1 MLGLVKRASLPCFCL
16 LAGSLLGSAGI
27 ARPALA
33 QSAPVQPLPTLPG
46 GAGQGPAAVAPAPA
60 APTGPTAQQLY
71 EHVRRGIVAIEHGG
85 VPMAIGTVL
94 GGDGRILTALSG
106 LGGADGAE
114 VRYADGTTVHT
125 KVGVSDRALDL
136 ALLVPQSGRWTD
148 GLGASDADPRG
159 ADLRAMLPGRG
170 AHLGPAPAGVKGQV
184 DAHAKTGEP
193 LSHLLDVDVR
203 GPAIAGAP
211 LLDSAGSVVAVL
223 VHACKGP
230 APEALPEGPGR
241 PARAVLPLQ
250 ACRSVILGAPVS
262 AVRSF
267 LSHAGGPEATPT
279 APWLGIRAEA
289 QGSGNV
295 RGVRVVAVAPSSPAE
310 KADLRSGDVIVA
322 ADGQPIDS
330 PERLS
335 QTIGRHSAG
344 DSVKLLV
351 FGGGTFRDLTV
362 ELLPSP

>member
-1 MLGLVKRASLPCFCL
+1 MLGPVKCASLPCLCV
-16 LAGSLLGSAGI
+16 LAGSLLGVAGV
-27 ARPALA
+27 AGPALA
-33 QSAPVQPLPTLPG
+33 QPAPLQALPPLPG
-46 GAGQGPAAVAPAPA
+46 GAGQGPAALPHGPA
-60 APTGPTAQQLY
+60 ASPGAPTAQQLY
-71 EHVRRGIVAIEHGG
+71 EHVRRGVVAIEHGG

-125 KVGVSDRALDL
+125 KVGVSDKALDL

-148 GLGASDADPRG
+148 GLGASDTEPLG
-159 ADLRAMLPGRG
+159 ADLRAMLPQRG
-170 AHLGPAPAGVKGQV
+170 AHLGPAQAGVKGQV
-184 DAHAKTGEP
+184 DAHARSGEP
-193 LSHLLDVDVR
+193 LSHLLDVDVK
-203 GPAIAGAP
+203 GSPIAGAP

-230 APEALPEGPGR
+230 ALEGAADA
-241 PARAVLPLQ
+241 PARPVRPVQ
-250 ACRSVILGAPVS
+250 VCRPIILGAPVS

-267 LSHAGGPEATPT
+267 LSRAGQPAAPA

-310 KADLRSGDVIVA
+310 KADLRAGDVIVA

-330 PERLS
+330 PERLA

-351 FGGGTFRDLTV
+351 FGGGTFRDLAV